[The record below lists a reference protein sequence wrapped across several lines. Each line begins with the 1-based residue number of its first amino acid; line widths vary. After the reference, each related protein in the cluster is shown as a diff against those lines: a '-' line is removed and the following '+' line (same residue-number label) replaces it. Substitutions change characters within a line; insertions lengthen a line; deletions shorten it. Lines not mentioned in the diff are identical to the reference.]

1 MFEQFDPQPQAADL
15 HRVGV
20 DVHPEEALL
29 DEGLL
34 LVEERF
40 LQLLAFG
47 TGAAIRPHTVLEQAA
62 FLLVIHHQ
70 FIVLHGDALVAH
82 PVAVAVREDT
92 QFALD
97 GDELVEGAHQ
107 EVAAAHG
114 GVAYP

>member
-1 MFEQFDPQPQAADL
+1 MLQQFDPQPQAADL

-20 DVHPEEALL
+20 DVHPKEALL
-29 DEGLL
+29 NEGPL
-34 LVEERF
+34 LVKEGF

-47 TGAAIRPHTVLEQAA
+47 TGAPIRAHAVLEQAA

-70 FIVLHGDALVAH
+70 FIVLHRDALVAY
-82 PVAVAVREDT
+82 PVAVTVREDT
-92 QFALD
+92 QLALD